1 MNLLST
7 FLFESL
13 NLPERLISKVEKYFI
28 EEQITKNDYLCQSS
42 KQCNRISIISSGY
55 LRFYS
60 LSEDKEITHWIF
72 GKNHL
77 ITDVGSFFLNQPAKW
92 NIQAI
97 CSTNVYSITS
107 EGYSKLKD
115 EVPEWTTYENLFL
128 VKLMSALENRIY
140 TLISM
145 SSEQRYKYLFES
157 DAAIFNQI
165 PLQYIASMLGMSAE
179 TLSRIRSKS
188 IS

>member
-1 MNLLST
+1 MSNLT
-7 FLFESL
+7 HFLTTIGLQDQSAHQVAGYFEE
-13 NLPERLISKVEKYFI
+13 ERLLKGENIVIQGRSC
-28 EEQITKNDYLCQSS
+28 TKLSVINE
-42 KQCNRISIISSGY
+42 GY
-55 LRFYS
+55 LRFYKTI
-60 LSEDKEITHWIF
+60 EAKEITHWIF
-72 GKNHL
+72 GKDHL
-77 ITDVGSFFLNQPAKW
+77 ITDVGSFFLNQPTKW

-97 CSTNVYSITS
+97 STTNLYSITT
-107 EGYSKLKD
+107 EGYSKLKAD
-115 EVPEWTTYENLFL
+115 VPEWTSYENLFL

-145 SSEQRYKYLFES
+145 STEERYNYLFKS
-157 DAAIFNQI
+157 DREIFNQI